1 MSTNKYI
8 WFKTSSSKF
17 LVQTLSDNVTSLKEL
32 GLKSNI
38 LLEGYFNLGY
48 IDWSIP
54 LILHDIPDQ

>member
-1 MSTNKYI
+1 MRTNKYI
-8 WFKTSSSKF
+8 WFKPSSSKF

>member
-17 LVQTLSDNVTSLKEL
+17 IVQTLSDNVTSLKEL

-38 LLEGYFNLGY
+38 LLEDYFNLGY

>member
-8 WFKTSSSKF
+8 WIKTSSSKF

>member
-17 LVQTLSDNVTSLKEL
+17 IVQTHSDNVTSLKEL

-38 LLEGYFNLGY
+38 LLEDYFNLGY

>member
-1 MSTNKYI
+1 MGTNKYI
-8 WFKTSSSKF
+8 WFKTSSSSKS
-17 LVQTLSDNVTSLKEL
+17 LVQTHSDNVTSLKEL

-54 LILHDIPDQ
+54 LILRDQ

>member
-17 LVQTLSDNVTSLKEL
+17 LIQTLSDNVTSLKEL